1 MFFSKKSKP
10 GVKCD
15 RCKEKINEEYN
26 FCPYC
31 GNNLV
36 DPEEEMKDFG
46 MLGKNDI
53 PEEDII
59 KDQFAAANMGI
70 TDKLIGSLV
79 NSLVKNLDKQ
89 FKEMEKTEIKNMPNG
104 IKIKI
109 GGTVSQ
115 PIREQKVVRKIV
127 TEDQLKRMTEFPRT
141 NARARI
147 RRLSDKVVYELKTPG
162 LSSAQDVFI
171 SKSESGFEIKAIGK
185 NRVYVKNLP
194 INLPL
199 KGFSISDNKLLVEF
213 RLHEDQ

>member
-1 MFFSKKSKP
+1 MFFSRKSKRV
-10 GVKCD
+10 VKCE
-15 RCKEKINEEYN
+15 RCNKKINEAFN

-31 GNNLV
+31 GNDLI

-53 PEEDII
+53 LEENI
-59 KDQFAAANMGI
+59 QEEFASANLGI

-79 NSLVKNLDKQ
+79 NSLMKNLDKQ
-89 FKEMEKTEIKNMPNG
+89 FKELENTEIKNMPNG
-104 IKIKI
+104 IKIRI
-109 GGTVSQ
+109 GSTVSQ
-115 PIREQKVVRKIV
+115 PAKEPRTVRKIV
-127 TEDQLKRMTEFPRT
+127 TEDQIRRMTELPRS
-141 NARARI
+141 NAKARI

-162 LSSAQDVFI
+162 LESAQDVFI

-185 NRVYVKNLP
+185 NKVYVKNLP

-199 KGFSISDNKLLVEF
+199 KGFSITDNKLLVEF